1 MFIHHLTKLN
11 GTETSVSQFFCYAK
25 LISLNNKMFS
35 LVVHEGMK
43 VLSTNSQ
50 ENTLYDTFIYSP
62 YESQKKNHCQNTVN
76 ISIYMHLSRD
86 KFWSRYRHVTSF
98 LKAWGG
104 VGMGWGWGV
113 GGWLDLFTDRQ
124 NPRPLRGVQLK
135 EIQIYRKQYF
145 TN

>member
-62 YESQKKNHCQNTVN
+62 YESQKKKIIVKILLIYLYTC
-76 ISIYMHLSRD
+76 ISREINFDR
-86 KFWSRYRHVTSF
+86 
-98 LKAWGG
+98 G
-104 VGMGWGWGV
+104 
-113 GGWLDLFTDRQ
+113 TD
-124 NPRPLRGVQLK
+124 
-135 EIQIYRKQYF
+135 
-145 TN
+145 T